1 MAFFLVTFSRR
12 ESAPPKIES
21 YENPIEAMEKFIA
34 AERHHRGAE
43 DGLGVVLLIA
53 DDEATL
59 RRTHTHY
66 FATTDE
72 LIRSVGS
79 VPAHS

>member
-1 MAFFLVTFSRR
+1 MAFFLLTFSRKNSGTA
-12 ESAPPKIES
+12 ELEAF
-21 YENPIEAMEKFIA
+21 ENRDEAMERFIA
-34 AERHHRGAE
+34 AERFHRDNG

-59 RRTHTHY
+59 RRTHSHY

-72 LIRSVGS
+72 LIRSAGGR
-79 VPAHS
+79 

>member
-1 MAFFLVTFSRR
+1 MAFFLLTFNKKDSGSTQL
-12 ESAPPKIES
+12 ET
-21 YENPIEAMEKFIA
+21 YENPVEAMESFIA
-34 AERHHRGAE
+34 AERLHRGN
-43 DGLGVVLLIA
+43 GNSVGVVLLIA

-72 LIRSVGS
+72 LVRSAGGR
-79 VPAHS
+79 